1 MIVMP
6 VAAVP
11 DVVEFAAALICLFAV
26 LAMLFD
32 GDPQII
38 FCLVNVTVTSF
49 VRPCGQGRANQA
61 NHRQQRDA

>member
-1 MIVMP
+1 MIVVP

-11 DVVEFAAALICLFAV
+11 DVVEFAAALIGLFAV

-32 GDPQII
+32 GDPQIV
-38 FCLVNVTVTSF
+38 FCLVNVPVTPF

-61 NHRQQRDA
+61 NYRQQRNA